1 MCIVNVNYVEYD
13 IRGSAGPV
21 FSLERQ
27 EKGNSTGCGYYEV
40 TLGSCEHIV
49 ASDVVVLLC

>member
-1 MCIVNVNYVEYD
+1 MCIVNVNYVECD